1 MAPAPL
7 PLMIVRLGLRPTLR
21 TQPIP
26 HFLVLQVN
34 VNLSFPQIQ
43 VHAFHIP
50 RGFDPQNSS
59 IQFAVL
65 HAENC
70 RMVPLKSRNSR
81 FIKGG
86 EEGMFVLLVKKWGIE
101 SALALAKRDR
111 MGCGPLIRRLRRAGI
126 LPQSPERWKLITR
139 RAEAFLRESKRGQ

>member
-70 RMVPLKSRNSR
+70 RMLPLKSRNSLICR
-81 FIKGG
+81 LGAASRPFFSLNRSSRGFG
-86 EEGMFVLLVKKWGIE
+86 RYSTDWG
-101 SALALAKRDR
+101 RDR
-111 MGCGPLIRRLRRAGI
+111 GKSI
-126 LPQSPERWKLITR
+126 SSYWERTDEFVR
-139 RAEAFLRESKRGQ
+139 